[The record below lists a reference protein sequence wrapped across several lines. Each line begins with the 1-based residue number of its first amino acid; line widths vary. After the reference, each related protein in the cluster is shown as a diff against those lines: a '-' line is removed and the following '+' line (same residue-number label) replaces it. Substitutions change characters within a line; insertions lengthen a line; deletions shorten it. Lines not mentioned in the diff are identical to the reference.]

1 MSNNDN
7 SLIMQVILRYILRF
21 TLLILFY
28 YVKGVIERQKLLLG
42 SFYDFFHSL
51 IQFLIFFTILN
62 IATALLIMA
71 YRLRKKIAYKYTDNV
86 INGINNIYYIIL
98 GFGII
103 LMIFG
108 FWGVNFKEFL
118 TSISIFAAA
127 LAIISK
133 DYIST
138 LINGII
144 ISFSKELNI
153 DDYVKIGEQKGKII
167 DINLSKVILQNDDD
181 DILYL
186 PNDKVY
192 QSEIINYTKRDIKKI
207 SIEFELAL
215 TNHSTIEE
223 LEASLVESLKDFHD
237 KIIPDSYNIKIV
249 NVFHDYLVLK
259 FQYVLLEVNRDVE
272 RQIRRRTIRVI
283 ANIISQNKAD

>member
-1 MSNNDN
+1 MSINENKF
-7 SLIMQVILRYILRF
+7 IMQVLFRYIIRF
-21 TLLILFY
+21 TLLVTFY
-28 YVKGVIERQKLLLG
+28 YIKSVLESKKLLFG

-62 IATALLIMA
+62 IATALLIMV

-86 INGINNIYYIIL
+86 INGINNIYYLLL

-138 LINGII
+138 LMNGII

-153 DDYVKIGEQKGKII
+153 DDYVKIGEIKGKII
-167 DINLSKVILQNDDD
+167 DINLSKVVLQNDDD

-207 SIEFELAL
+207 SIDFELSL
-215 TNHSTIEE
+215 SNHTTIED
-223 LEASLVESLKDFHD
+223 LESRIVDALKDFHD
-237 KIIPDSYNIKIV
+237 KIIADSYNIKIV
-249 NVFHDYLVLK
+249 SVYHEFLVLK
-259 FQYVLLEVNRDVE
+259 FQYMLIEVNRDIE
-272 RQIRRRTIRVI
+272 RQIRKRTIRVI
-283 ANIISQNKAD
+283 ANMLNQNKED

>member
-1 MSNNDN
+1 M
-7 SLIMQVILRYILRF
+7 IRQVIVRYLIRF
-21 TLLILFY
+21 TLLITFY
-28 YVKGVIERQKLLLG
+28 YLKGVIEHQKVLFG
-42 SFYDFFHSL
+42 SFFDFFYSL
-51 IQFLIFFTILN
+51 IQFLIFITILN

-98 GFGII
+98 GFGIM

-108 FWGVNFKEFL
+108 FWGINFREFL

-133 DYIST
+133 DYVANM
-138 LINGII
+138 INGII

-153 DDYVKIGEQKGKII
+153 DDYVKIGDYKGKIL
-167 DINLSKVILQNDDD
+167 DINLSKVVLQNDDD

-192 QSEIINYTKRDIKKI
+192 QSEIINYTKKEIKKI
-207 SIEFELAL
+207 SIDFELSL
-215 TNHSTIEE
+215 SNYSTIEA
-223 LEASLVESLKDFHD
+223 LQEALISSLSDFHD
-237 KIIPDSYNIKIV
+237 KIEKNSFNLKIV
-249 NVFHDYLVLK
+249 HLYHDYLVLK
-259 FQYVLLEVNRDVE
+259 FQYTLQIVDIEVE
-272 RQIRRRTIRVI
+272 RQIRKRTIRVI
-283 ANIISQNKAD
+283 ANMIKQSK

>member
-1 MSNNDN
+1 
-7 SLIMQVILRYILRF
+7 MQVLFRYIIRF
-21 TLLILFY
+21 TLLVTFY
-28 YVKGVIERQKLLLG
+28 YIKSVLESKKLLFG

-62 IATALLIMA
+62 IATALLIMV

-86 INGINNIYYIIL
+86 INGINNIYYLLL

-138 LINGII
+138 LMNGII

-153 DDYVKIGEQKGKII
+153 DDYVKIGEIKGKII
-167 DINLSKVILQNDDD
+167 DINLSKVVLQNDDD

-207 SIEFELAL
+207 SIDFELSL
-215 TNHSTIEE
+215 SNHTTIED
-223 LEASLVESLKDFHD
+223 LESRIVDALKDFHD
-237 KIIPDSYNIKIV
+237 KIIADSYNIKIV
-249 NVFHDYLVLK
+249 SVYHEFLVLK
-259 FQYVLLEVNRDVE
+259 FQYMLIEVNRDIE
-272 RQIRRRTIRVI
+272 RQIRKRTIRVI
-283 ANIISQNKAD
+283 ANMLNQNKED